1 MYINKDTLSIII
13 PAYNEENNIK
23 KILETLENQSI
34 YGFEVIVVDDGSSD
48 DTAKIVKNYTPKRYS
63 LILLE
68 QENKGAAAARKI
80 AINKSTS
87 QFIAV
92 IDCDDSIDFDTL
104 EKALAPV
111 LNNNNIGISLF
122 NLKYI
127 DSINNQKPIAFKY
140 YSSKKILKG
149 TDVFENCIKNWG
161 VHGFGIYKREL
172 ILKAYKLYNEINPT
186 DTNFLNNDEI
196 ISRISFDISKEIAI
210 TCGNYYF
217 VNNNKSTTRR
227 INNNYFNV
235 IHNSFILLTYIKDKR
250 EKKESLLISQ
260 DINSLIVSTIWGVTL
275 RYIKWNKYLSKE
287 EKLQWKLVIKDS
299 ANKITKSKVSRNLK
313 ENIKLLFIN
322 HLF

>member
-34 YGFEVIVVDDGSSD
+34 YGFEVIVVDDGSYD
-48 DTAKIVKNYTPKRYS
+48 NTAKIVKNYTPKRYS

-68 QENKGAAAARKI
+68 QENKGAAVARKI
-80 AINKSTS
+80 AINKSIS
-87 QFIAV
+87 RFIAV
-92 IDCDDSIDFDTL
+92 IDCDDGIDSDTL
-104 EKALAPV
+104 EKALVPV
-111 LNNNNIGISLF
+111 LNNNNIDISLF

-127 DSINNQKPIAFKY
+127 DNINSQKSSLFKY
-140 YSSKKILKG
+140 YTSKKFLKG
-149 TDVFENCIKNWG
+149 TDVFENCIKDWG
-161 VHGFGIYKREL
+161 VHGFGIYKKEL
-172 ILKAYKLYNEINPT
+172 ILKAYKLYHELNPS

-196 ISRISFDISKEIAI
+196 ISRISFDISNEIAI

-217 VNNNKSTTRR
+217 VNNNNSTTRR
-227 INNNYFNV
+227 VNNKYFNV

-250 EKKESLLISQ
+250 EKKETLKISK
-260 DINSLIVSTIWGVTL
+260 DINSLIISTIWGVTL
-275 RYIKWNKYLSKE
+275 RYIRWNKYLSKE

-299 ANKITKSKVSRNLK
+299 ANKISKSKVNRNLK

-322 HLF
+322 YLI